1 MTRRANREAEGLRT
15 GQGRPQLFSMDLLLD
30 AVVLGVL
37 LGCFY
42 AAVSLGLSVSFG
54 LLDVPHVAHP
64 AFLVLASYAV
74 YVLNENF
81 GIDPLLA
88 GLLITPVLFLFGL
101 AAYRVYYE
109 TFEKRG
115 SDAGV
120 RGIAFLFGIA
130 FIIEVL
136 IILHFG
142 VDQRSVTASYIGKA
156 WRIGDMRIPYRLVV
170 AFAVAAALTILLTL
184 YLSKTFMGRAIRA
197 VAQDQEAL
205 RLMGANPVKIKQWAF
220 GIATAVLGVAG
231 ALLIIVAPVDPTL
244 DRAYIGRTFCIVVM
258 AGLGSMTGKIIAAII
273 LGVPETIILPLFRAS
288 WAPAISFAMLLG
300 VLAVRPQGLF
310 GRRS

>member
-1 MTRRANREAEGLRT
+1 
-15 GQGRPQLFSMDLLLD
+15 MDLLLD
-30 AVVLGVL
+30 ALVIGVL

-42 AAVSLGLSVSFG
+42 GAVSLGLSVSFG

-64 AFLVLASYAV
+64 AFLVLASYGV
-74 YVLNENF
+74 FIINEHY
-81 GIDPLLA
+81 GIDLLIA
-88 GLLITPVLFLFGL
+88 GLLITPLLFVFGL
-101 AAYRVYYE
+101 AAYRLYYE

-120 RGIAFLFGIA
+120 RGIAFFFGVA

-136 IILHFG
+136 IILQFG
-142 VDQRSVTASYIGKA
+142 VDQRSVTAEYIGKS
-156 WRIGDMRIPYRLVV
+156 WRIADMRIPYRMLV

-184 YLSKTFMGRAIRA
+184 YLSRTFMGRAIRA

-205 RLMGANPVKIKQWAF
+205 RLMGANPIKVKQWAF
-220 GIATAVLGVAG
+220 GIATAVLGISG

-244 DRAYIGRTFCIVVM
+244 DRAYIGRTFCVVVM
-258 AGLGSMTGKIIAAII
+258 AGLGSMSGTLVAAII
-273 LGVPETIILPLFRAS
+273 LGVAESIVLTMFGAS
-288 WAPAISFAMLLG
+288 WAPAISFAMLLA

>member
-1 MTRRANREAEGLRT
+1 
-15 GQGRPQLFSMDLLLD
+15 MDLLLN
-30 AVVLGVL
+30 AVALGVL

-42 AAVSLGLSVSFG
+42 AAVSIGLSVSFG
-54 LLDVPHVAHP
+54 LLDFPHVAHP
-64 AFLVLASYAV
+64 AFLILASYGV
-74 YVLNENF
+74 YFLND
-81 GIDPLLA
+81 GYDIDPLLA
-88 GLLITPVLFLFGL
+88 GLMITPLLFLFGL
-101 AAYRVYYE
+101 VAYRIYYE
-109 TFEKRG
+109 TFERRG

-136 IILHFG
+136 IILQFG

-156 WRIGDMRIPYRLVV
+156 WRIGDMRIPVRLIV
-170 AFAVAAALTILLTL
+170 AFAVASALTILLTL
-184 YLSKTFMGRAIRA
+184 YLSRTFMGRAIRA

-220 GIATAVLGVAG
+220 GIATAALGIAG
-231 ALLIIVAPVDPTL
+231 ALLIIVAPVEPTL
-244 DRAYIGRTFCIVVM
+244 DRAYIGRTFCVVVM
-258 AGLGSMTGKIIAAII
+258 AGLGSMTGTLIAAII
-273 LGVPETIILPLFRAS
+273 LGVVESVVLSTIGAS

>member
-1 MTRRANREAEGLRT
+1 M
-15 GQGRPQLFSMDLLLD
+15 FSFDLLLD
-30 AVVLGVL
+30 AVVIGVL

-42 AAVSLGLSVSFG
+42 AAVSLGLSVAFG

-74 YVLNENF
+74 FFLNEHY

-88 GLLITPVLFLFGL
+88 GLMITPIFFVLGL
-101 AAYRVYYE
+101 IAYRLYYE

-115 SDAGV
+115 GSDVGV
-120 RGIAFLFGIA
+120 RGIAFFFGIA

-136 IILHFG
+136 IILQFG
-142 VDQRSVTASYIGKA
+142 VDQRSVTADYVGKA
-156 WRIGDMRIPYRLVV
+156 WRLGDMRIPFRLVV
-170 AFAVAAALTILLTL
+170 AFVVAAALTILLTL

-205 RLMGANPVKIKQWAF
+205 RLMGVNPIRIKQWAF
-220 GIATAVLGVAG
+220 GIATAVLGIAG
-231 ALLIIVAPVDPTL
+231 ALLIIVAPVEPTL
-244 DRAYIGRTFCIVVM
+244 DRVYIGRTFCVVVM
-258 AGLGSMTGKIIAAII
+258 AGLGSMTGTLVAGII
-273 LGVPETIILPLFRAS
+273 LGVAETIVLTLFGAS
-288 WAPAISFAMLLG
+288 WAPAISFGMLLA

>member
-1 MTRRANREAEGLRT
+1 V
-15 GQGRPQLFSMDLLLD
+15 FSMDLLLN
-30 AVVLGVL
+30 AVVTGVL
-37 LGCFY
+37 VGCFY
-42 AAVSLGLSVSFG
+42 AAVSVGLSVSFG

-64 AFLVLASYAV
+64 AFLILASYGV
-74 YVLNENF
+74 FFLNDSYD
-81 GIDPLLA
+81 IDPLVA
-88 GLLITPVLFLFGL
+88 GLIITPLLFVFGL
-101 AAYRVYYE
+101 VAYRLYYE

-115 SDAGV
+115 TDAGV

-136 IILHFG
+136 IILQFG

-156 WRIGDMRIPYRLVV
+156 WRFGDMRIPIRLLV
-170 AFAVAAALTILLTL
+170 AFAVAAGLTILLSL

-220 GIATAVLGVAG
+220 AIATAVLGVAG
-231 ALLIIVAPVDPTL
+231 ALLIIVSPVEPTL
-244 DRAYIGRTFCIVVM
+244 DRSYIGRTFCVVVM
-258 AGLGSMTGKIIAAII
+258 AGLGSITGTLIAAII
-273 LGVPETIILPLFRAS
+273 LGVVESIVLSMLGAS

-300 VLAVRPQGLF
+300 VLAIRPQGLF

>member
-1 MTRRANREAEGLRT
+1 
-15 GQGRPQLFSMDLLLD
+15 MDLLFE
-30 AVVLGVL
+30 AVVTGVL

-64 AFLVLASYAV
+64 AFLVMASYAV
-74 YVLNENF
+74 FFLNDRF
-81 GIDPLLA
+81 DIDPLLA
-88 GLLITPVLFLFGL
+88 GLLITPLLFVFGL
-101 AAYRVYYE
+101 VAYRLYYE
-109 TFEKRG
+109 TFEKRGG

-120 RGIAFLFGIA
+120 RGIAFFFGIA

-136 IILHFG
+136 IILQFG

-156 WRIGDMRIPYRLVV
+156 WRIGEMRIPIRLLV
-170 AFAVAAALTILLTL
+170 AFAVAAALTILLAL
-184 YLSKTFMGRAIRA
+184 YLSRTFMGRAIRA

-205 RLMGANPVKIKQWAF
+205 RLMGANPVRIKQWAF
-220 GIATAVLGVAG
+220 GIATAVLGIAG

-244 DRAYIGRTFCIVVM
+244 DRAYIGRTFCVVVM
-258 AGLGSMTGKIIAAII
+258 AGLGSITGTLIAAII
-273 LGVPETIILPLFRAS
+273 LGVAETIVLTLFGAS

-300 VLAVRPQGLF
+300 VLAVRPQGLL

>member
-1 MTRRANREAEGLRT
+1 VFSIELLR
-15 GQGRPQLFSMDLLLD
+15 D
-30 AVVLGVL
+30 AVVLGLL

-42 AAVSLGLSVSFG
+42 AAVSIGLSISFG

-64 AFLVLASYAV
+64 AFLVLASYGV
-74 YVLNENF
+74 FLLNDSYD
-81 GIDPLLA
+81 IDPLLA
-88 GLLITPVLFLFGL
+88 GLIITPVFFVLGL
-101 AAYRVYYE
+101 ITYRIYYE

-120 RGIAFLFGIA
+120 RGIAFFFGVA

-156 WRIGDMRIPYRLVV
+156 WRIGAMRIPIRQLV
-170 AFAVAAALTILLTL
+170 AFGVALALTGVLAI

-197 VAQDQEAL
+197 VAQDEEGL
-205 RLMGANPVKIKQWAF
+205 RLMGANPVRIKQYAF
-220 GIATAVLGVAG
+220 GIATAVLGIAG
-231 ALLIIVAPVDPTL
+231 ALLIVVAPVDPTL
-244 DRAYIGRTFCIVVM
+244 DRLYIGRTFCVVVM
-258 AGLGSMTGKIIAAII
+258 AGLGSITGTLIASII
-273 LGVPETIILPLFRAS
+273 LGVAETIVLTMFGAS
-288 WAPAISFAMLLG
+288 WAPAISFALLLG

-310 GRRS
+310 GR

>member
-1 MTRRANREAEGLRT
+1 MI
-15 GQGRPQLFSMDLLLD
+15 FSLDLLTE
-30 AVVLGVL
+30 AVIFGVL

-42 AAVSLGLSVSFG
+42 AAVSVGLSVSFG

-64 AFLVLASYAV
+64 AFLVLASYGV
-74 YVLNENF
+74 YLLNDSYD
-81 GIDPLLA
+81 IDPLLA
-88 GLLITPVLFLFGL
+88 GLAITPLFFVFGL
-101 AAYRVYYE
+101 IAYRVYYE
-109 TFEKRG
+109 TFERRG

-120 RGIAFLFGIA
+120 RGIAFFFGVA

-136 IILHFG
+136 IIIQFG
-142 VDQRSVTASYIGKA
+142 VDQRSVTAEYIGKS
-156 WRIGDMRIPYRLVV
+156 WRIGDMRIPYRMLV
-170 AFAVAAALTILLTL
+170 AFGVATALTILLTL
-184 YLSKTFMGRAIRA
+184 YLSRTFMGRAIRA

-205 RLMGANPVKIKQWAF
+205 RLMGANPIKVKQWAF
-220 GIATAVLGVAG
+220 GIATAVLGIAG

-244 DRAYIGRTFCIVVM
+244 DRAYIGRTFCVVVM
-258 AGLGSMTGKIIAAII
+258 AGLGSMSGTLVAAVI
-273 LGVPETIILPLFRAS
+273 LGVAESIVLTMFGAS